1 MASID
6 GKALDSLRVV
16 DLKDE
21 LGKRGL
27 SKSGAKN
34 VLIDRY
40 KFFRG
45 TVCMNPGSNLTKYV
59 LAGCTEARFRHENLC
74 D

>member
-6 GKALDSLRVV
+6 GKAVDSMRVV

-45 TVCMNPGSNLTKYV
+45 TIRGTQFSSKPK
-59 LAGCTEARFRHENLC
+59 
-74 D
+74 

>member
-6 GKALDSLRVV
+6 GKAVDSMRVV

-40 KFFRG
+40 EFCRG
-45 TVCMNPGSNLTKYV
+45 IMYETLFHLTKYV
-59 LAGCTEARFRHENLC
+59 LTGCTAARFRHGELC
-74 D
+74 